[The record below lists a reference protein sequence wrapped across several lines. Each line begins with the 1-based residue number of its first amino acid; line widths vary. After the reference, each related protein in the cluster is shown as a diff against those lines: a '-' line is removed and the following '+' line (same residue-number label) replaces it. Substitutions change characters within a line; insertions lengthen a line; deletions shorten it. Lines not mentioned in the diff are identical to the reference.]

1 MAHMRDVDRGQRII
15 GKHNQAGARGQ
26 ARQRFLRHHGG
37 QRAFQAAKVQDLV
50 HCGILI
56 ATDARLKLA
65 ESGERDLSLARAV
78 RREVIYLTTIAR
90 TLWLLS
96 RIKPDAT
103 RSIVDIVE
111 GHARRRPGNIAIYH
125 LDQAWTYAQLDARAN
140 RYANWALSVGIGRGD
155 AVALLMENRPDYIA
169 CWLGLFKVGAQV
181 ALINTNLV
189 GMALAHS
196 VTISGARHAIVGSEL
211 LQNFREA
218 PFELAPALWVEGEGG
233 NLTAALAAAPD
244 KSPGKQARAGVTLK
258 DRAFFI
264 YTSGTTGLPKA
275 ANFSHTRMLFMMSGF
290 VGALRPRPDD
300 RIYNPLPLYHS
311 TGGVCAVGIAFFAGG
326 ALILKR
332 KFSVHEFW
340 DDAHAYGAT
349 MFDYIGELCRYLLN
363 APPSPKERGHKI
375 RAITGNGLRPEI
387 WREFQSR
394 FAIPRIV
401 EFYGATESN
410 VAMLN
415 YDGTVGAVGRVPDY
429 LEWLLP
435 SRVVRF
441 DVEKEMPVRGPDGLC
456 IECEPDEVGEA
467 VGGISA
473 RPGRQFE
480 GYTNRGESEKKL
492 LRDVFKKGD
501 VWFRTGDLMRRDEHG
516 YFYFVDRIGDTFR
529 WKGENVST
537 GEVGEVLAAAPGI
550 REANVYGVAV
560 PGMEGRAG
568 MAALVVD
575 GDFDMEAL
583 PARLKLRLAPYARPL
598 FLRLSPQIAVTGTFK
613 QRKVEL
619 VRDGFD
625 PSVIPDPIYF
635 LDPDSG
641 RYELLTPA
649 RYADIVAGQV
659 KL

>member
-1 MAHMRDVDRGQRII
+1 MLAAI
-15 GKHNQAGARGQ
+15 G
-26 ARQRFLRHHGG
+26 
-37 QRAFQAAKVQDLV
+37 
-50 HCGILI
+50 
-56 ATDARLKLA
+56 
-65 ESGERDLSLARAV
+65 
-78 RREVIYLTTIAR
+78 REVIYLASVAR
-90 TLWLLS
+90 TLLLLS

-111 GHARRRPGNIAIYH
+111 DQARRRPRNIAVYH
-125 LDQAWTYAQLDARAN
+125 LDQTWTYADLDARAN
-140 RYANWALSVGIGRGD
+140 RYAHWAMANGIGKGS
-155 AVALLMENRPDYIA
+155 AVALLMENRPDYLA
-169 CWLGLFKVGAQV
+169 AWLGLFKVGAQV

-196 VTISGARHAIVGSEL
+196 ISISGARHAIVGAEL
-211 LQNFREA
+211 ARNFHEA
-218 PFELAPALWVEGEGG
+218 PFEDAPLSWIEGEGG
-233 NLTAALAAAPD
+233 NLSAALAVASD
-244 KSPGKQARAGVTLK
+244 KPPGRQARAGVTLK

-275 ANFSHTRMLFMMSGF
+275 ANFSHMRMLFMMSGF
-290 VGALRPRPDD
+290 VGALRPRESD

-311 TGGVCAVGIAFFAGG
+311 TGGVCAVGLAFMGGG

-340 DDAHAYGAT
+340 PDIHKYGAT
-349 MFDYIGELCRYLLN
+349 MFEYIGELCRYLLN
-363 APPSPKERGHKI
+363 APPSELERGHRI

-387 WREFQSR
+387 WRQFQSR

-401 EFYGATESN
+401 EFYGATEGN

-441 DVEKEMPVRGPDGLC
+441 DVEKERPVRGPDGLC
-456 IECEPDEVGEA
+456 IECGPNEVGEA
-467 VGGISA
+467 IGGISA

-480 GYTNRGESEKKL
+480 GYTNKSESEKKL
-492 LRDVFKKGD
+492 LRDVFRKGD
-501 VWFRTGDLMRRDEHG
+501 AWFRTGDLMRRDAHG

-575 GDFDMEAL
+575 GDFDMAAL
-583 PARLKLRLAPYARPL
+583 PARLKARLAPYAWPL
-598 FLRLSPQIAVTGTFK
+598 FLRLSPRIVVTGTFK
-613 QRKVEL
+613 QRKVDL
-619 VRDGFD
+619 VREGFD
-625 PSVIPDPIYF
+625 PSAIADPVYF
-635 LDPDSG
+635 LDPHTS

-649 RYADIVAGQV
+649 RHADIVEGRV